1 MFLPITTMAA
11 SPYKG
16 VEKSGQQ
23 LNGPCQFPKVILL
36 ATFGKSRERAGLQYI
51 STNNK
56 IADGQRMHCTSLKRL
71 WV

>member
-1 MFLPITTMAA
+1 MFLPIATMAA
-11 SPYKG
+11 SPCKG

-36 ATFGKSRERAGLQYI
+36 AIFGQYI

-56 IADGQRMHCTSLKRL
+56 IADGQRMHYTSLKRL

>member
-11 SPYKG
+11 SPCKG
-16 VEKSGQQ
+16 VEKSGQR
-23 LNGPCQFPKVILL
+23 LNGCQFPKVILL

-56 IADGQRMHCTSLKRL
+56 IADGQRMHFTSLKRL